1 MKVNES
7 SKKESVIALS
17 SAELIPIIKETLFSS
32 LPFVLSV
39 TGNSMRPT
47 LRNSGDKVEL
57 LSKKQRA
64 VKKGEIVFFE
74 RENGGCIL
82 HRVLKINGDTL
93 LVNGD
98 AQPWTETVKMSQV
111 IGVVNRL
118 CRKGKWISCDSF
130 LYRVYSKII
139 VHTLFLRKVYAKV
152 RSILRNN

>member
-7 SKKESVIALS
+7 SKNESVIALS
-17 SAELIPIIKETLFSS
+17 SAELIPIIKETLFGS

-57 LSKKQRA
+57 LSQKHRG
-64 VKKGEIVFFE
+64 VKKGELVFFE

>member
-7 SKKESVIALS
+7 SKNESVIALS
-17 SAELIPIIKETLFSS
+17 SAELIPIIQETLFSS

-47 LRNSGDKVEL
+47 LRNRGDKVEL
-57 LSKKQRA
+57 LSQNHRA
-64 VKKGEIVFFE
+64 VKKGELVFFE

-139 VHTLFLRKVYAKV
+139 VHTLFLRKVYAK
-152 RSILRNN
+152 LNTLFTK

>member
-1 MKVNES
+1 MKVTENR
-7 SKKESVIALS
+7 KNESVIALS
-17 SAELIPIIKETLFSS
+17 SAELIPIIQETLFSS

-47 LRNSGDKVEL
+47 LRNRGDKVEL
-57 LSKKQRA
+57 LSQNHRG
-64 VKKGEIVFFE
+64 VKKGELVFFE